1 MKKKSLILLFALA
14 MALSMTAG
22 VLAQDFSQ
30 TWDEATV
37 LTVFN
42 DLDMYFPDMFADEDS
57 DYIWSDDGFG
67 SFEKDFPTVLRGVGN
82 SSRRRHV
89 LPTRCQNNIL

>member
-14 MALSMTAG
+14 LVLSMTAG

-42 DLDMYFPDMFADEDS
+42 DLDM
-57 DYIWSDDGFG
+57 
-67 SFEKDFPTVLRGVGN
+67 
-82 SSRRRHV
+82 
-89 LPTRCQNNIL
+89 